1 MRPYC
6 DSRVKIVIAD
16 HNDLPDAA
24 FDLMR
29 VAFPD
34 DKVDQRAF
42 WDAHSESVHAL
53 VYDGDGL
60 VAHAGCVER
69 TLYVAS
75 RAITTAY
82 VEYVAAEPR
91 RHGFGSA
98 AMRALQPEIAHRGFL
113 LAALATGSPAFYER
127 LGWKLWR
134 GPAAYRAPDGT
145 VVPTPDETPMVLDL
159 GANVNLDDPIECDW
173 RPVGDIW

>member
-1 MRPYC
+1 MSVRTA
-6 DSRVKIVIAD
+6 IVD
-16 HNDLPDAA
+16 HSDLPDAA

-42 WDAHSESVHAL
+42 WDAHPDAVHAL
-53 VYDGDGL
+53 VYQGEQL
-60 VAHAGCVER
+60 VAHAGVLTR
-69 TLYVAS
+69 TLYVRD
-75 RAITTAY
+75 RAISAAY

-91 RHGFGSA
+91 GRGYGTA
-98 AMRALQPEIAHRGFL
+98 AMRAIQEEVRRRGFL

-127 LGWKLWR
+127 LGWKPWR

-145 VVPTPDETPMVLDL
+145 VVPTPDEMPMVLDL
-159 GANVNLDDPIECDW
+159 GADVNLDDAIECDW
-173 RPVGDIW
+173 RPIGDIW

>member
-1 MRPYC
+1 MALRNC
-6 DSRVKIVIAD
+6 IAD
-16 HNDLPDAA
+16 HSDLPDAA

-29 VAFPD
+29 VAFPE

-42 WDAHSESVHAL
+42 WDAHPASLHAL
-53 VYDGDGL
+53 VYQGEQL
-60 VAHAGCVER
+60 VAHAGVVTR
-69 TLYVAS
+69 TLYVAD

-91 RHGFGSA
+91 GRGYGSA
-98 AMRALQPEIAHRGFL
+98 AMRAIEAEIRRRGFS

-159 GANVNLDDPIECDW
+159 GANVNQDDAIECEW
-173 RPVGDIW
+173 REVGDIW